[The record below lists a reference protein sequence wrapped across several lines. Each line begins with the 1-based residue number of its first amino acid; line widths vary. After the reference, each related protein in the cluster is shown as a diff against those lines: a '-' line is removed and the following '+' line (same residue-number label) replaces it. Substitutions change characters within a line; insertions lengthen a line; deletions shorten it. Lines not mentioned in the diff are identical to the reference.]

1 MNEIMKF
8 NFEGKN
14 IRTMMIENEPWFA
27 GKDVA
32 TILGFRNPRDAIS
45 THVFAEDKGVE
56 TIDTLGGKQK
66 MTVINESG
74 LYALV
79 FGSRLPTAKKFKHWV
94 TSEVLP
100 TLRKNGSYSINNQN
114 DEVVKNMIDLSNNLL
129 IMTKSTTEICQY
141 LATVIKEVSM
151 DKKDYLSRNE
161 SKTSQV
167 TDFNYSK
174 CKLDQFPQEIKDV
187 VDEMM
192 EEMRNQ
198 ESLNFSLI
206 ARYCVVHGY
215 PISSPS
221 VKKYYEQHFKEQ

>member
-14 IRTMMIENEPWFA
+14 IRTMLIENDPWFV

-32 TILGFRNPRDAIS
+32 RTLGYSNPQKAIRD
-45 THVFAEDKGVE
+45 HVDNEDRGVNE
-56 TIDTLGGKQK
+56 MDTPGGKQDISI
-66 MTVINESG
+66 INESG
-74 LYALV
+74 LYALI
-79 FGSRLPTAKKFKHWV
+79 FGSKLPSAKKFKRWI

-100 TLRKNGSYSINNQN
+100 ALRKNGSYSISNQN
-114 DEVVKNMIDLSNNLL
+114 DDVVKNMIELSNNLL

-141 LATVIKEVSM
+141 LATVIKEVSK
-151 DKKDYLSRNE
+151 DKKDYLTRNE
-161 SKTSQV
+161 SKPSQV
-167 TDFNYSK
+167 ADFNYSK
-174 CKLDQFPQEIKDV
+174 CKLDQFPQEIKGV
-187 VDEMM
+187 VNEMM
-192 EEMRNQ
+192 EEMKNQ